1 MSDNRIEGAGN
12 KLAGSVKEG
21 VGKLTGDHGLQA
33 EGTAQKMGGS
43 VQNAAGK
50 VQDAVDHKAAEHR
63 EGHAEPK
70 AFGDN
75 RVEGAGN
82 KLGGS
87 MKEGAGKLTGDR
99 QLEAEGT
106 AQKTGGKIQNA
117 LGKAEDA
124 IKGAFDGHKR

>member
-21 VGKLTGDHGLQA
+21 VGKLTGDKGLQA
-33 EGTAQKMGGS
+33 EGAMQKAGGS

-50 VQDAVDHKAAEHR
+50 VQDAFDHKDAERR

-75 RVEGAGN
+75 RVEGAGD

-87 MKEGAGKLTGDR
+87 IKEGVGKLTGDR
-99 QLEAEGT
+99 GLQAEGA
-106 AQKTGGKIQNA
+106 AQKTGGSVQNA

-124 IKGAFDGHKR
+124 IKGAFGGKR